1 MADKKKLDFRL
12 DRTLCKSCG
21 ICWGLCPRGV
31 LAPDGEGMPEVKDP
45 DACVLCRLCE
55 YRCPD
60 FAIRAEGV

>member
-31 LAPDGEGMPEVKDP
+31 LAPDGEGMPAGGEP
-45 DACVLCRLCE
+45 GE
-55 YRCPD
+55 T
-60 FAIRAEGV
+60 E